1 MEKWVT
7 PSLIVAVLALI
18 LSAANS
24 HYARKR
30 DNKKEIEDLEERL
43 AEIEATVKVLKM
55 QMELFWK
62 TVEQQMAKKFR
73 DE

>member
-1 MEKWVT
+1 MENWLT
-7 PSLIVAVLALI
+7 PSLIVALMALI
-18 LSAANS
+18 LGAANS

-30 DNKKEIEDLEERL
+30 DSKKEIEELEDRL

>member
-1 MEKWVT
+1 MEAWLT
-7 PSLIVAVLALI
+7 PSLIVALLALI

-30 DNKKEIEDLEERL
+30 DNKKEIEELEKQLADLE
-43 AEIEATVKVLKM
+43 ANVKVLKM